1 MLNILNI
8 IKNFRYEYSNFST
21 TVKYLIIMEVFSS
34 IGGGIFSFIFIFYIV
49 NLGYSTVFYGALS
62 SVSGFSYLLMA
73 LPIGIISSRIGSR
86 KMLFIGSFFSIIF
99 ILIYVITSNV
109 LLLYSGAV
117 ISGLAQ
123 AFSSP
128 NFNSLLSKASEE
140 KRRNFVFS
148 FNGFVNLIGSTLG
161 ITVSG
166 LFPSLGKFLFRNNL
180 MGFKLALLTVL
191 ILWTISLILIRFL
204 KDDIKIKRE
213 ERKKVPREILKTMLK
228 LTIPASLIGLG
239 AGFVIPYFQLQFQYR
254 FHLGISAISYIFS
267 ITTFAMAIL
276 MLFVPFLARK
286 RGSLSTIVTFQVIA
300 ALLLLSMPF
309 SSNLSSMG
317 LYFFSALYF
326 FRTILMNVTGPVQS
340 SFELTMIPEE
350 FRPFMSSLVSLS
362 WIGMN
367 SISVYFGGIIMNY
380 SLNLPFYICAS
391 FYVTSSILYYIFFKN
406 VIKK

>member
-1 MLNILNI
+1 
-8 IKNFRYEYSNFST
+8 
-21 TVKYLIIMEVFSS
+21 
-34 IGGGIFSFIFIFYIV
+34 
-49 NLGYSTVFYGALS
+49 
-62 SVSGFSYLLMA
+62 MA

-109 LLLYSGAV
+109 LLLYSGAI
-117 ISGLAQ
+117 ISGFAQ

-148 FNGFVNLIGSTLG
+148 FNGFVNLMGLTLG

-166 LFPSLGKFLFRNNL
+166 LFPSLGRFLFKNNL
-180 MGFKLALLTVL
+180 IGFKLALLTVL
-191 ILWTISLILIRFL
+191 ILWTISLILIRL
-204 KDDIKIKRE
+204 LEDDIKIKRE
-213 ERKKVPREILKTMLK
+213 ERKKVPKEILKTMLK

-254 FHLGISAISYIFS
+254 FHLGISTISYIFS

-276 MLFVPFLARK
+276 MLLVPFLAR
-286 RGSLSTIVTFQVIA
+286 RIGSLSTIVTFQVIA
-300 ALLLLSMPF
+300 ALLLLSKPF

-326 FRTILMNVTGPVQS
+326 FRTILMNVIGPVQS

-380 SLNLPFYICAS
+380 SLNLPFYICAI
-391 FYVTSSILYYIFFKN
+391 FYVTSSILYYIFLKIA
-406 VIKK
+406 IKK